1 MTQFE
6 VILSVTCGTVSIAL
20 SYYVL
25 RLSKVT
31 DQDDPR
37 DPEKVRE
44 FVKNAPYERP
54 RDILDD

>member
-20 SYYVL
+20 SYYVF

>member
-1 MTQFE
+1 MTPFE

-25 RLSKVT
+25 HLSKVT
-31 DQDDPR
+31 DQDNPR

-44 FVKNAPYERP
+44 FVKDAPYERLE
-54 RDILDD
+54 RIMAN